1 MNSDAYTFAK
11 SSMPQG
17 VEEYTPYSAKSWN
30 FVNDI
35 NSGVYSNNSGL
46 TQVQFDMSSL
56 YMSQGFI
63 DTADTYLTIPIVMA
77 AQFLDNAGATI
88 APTAGAF
95 ATCSLKSNY
104 QHLIHQVEVV
114 SDGKVINDTQPFVNL
129 YQHFSL
135 LSQMSSTDLA
145 MVGESLG
152 FSKEL
157 DNPLSLRMSQ
167 TDRVSLRNN
176 VVLGSSTVPSSTIP
190 VVCGAAGQNFGA
202 CNQAITQRVSRFP
215 DLSAIGAGGSN
226 KLYGA
231 GATLPT
237 LMTSAQFALEYRPN
251 YTVVGTT
258 MVWTDYAI
266 IPMKYL
272 CDCFDKIGLV
282 RKFSSVIRLY
292 LNTGS
297 LSVTVAGT
305 NSTALALGVAANSTF
320 ANTCPFTINTCA
332 ETTALGGNFPAAC
345 VSIAAGVFVAR
356 VPSTSIAVTGGTSN
370 LGASAIAS
378 SMLACRLYYSV
389 TTLELTKALQ
399 YVESNRSKTV
409 VYENIITNQYSNIPV
424 SGGFSSLI
432 QSGVK
437 NPIGIAIFP
446 FISTAT
452 PQQAGSATLMGFSQ
466 WGSPQ
471 DTCPATFGSASLTN
485 LQVQLGGQ
493 NVLQGTQLFYT
504 YENFLEQIL
513 LKDKLTSSDLGI
525 GCGLISQQWWEQ
537 AGRVYWID
545 LSRSRPADKE
555 TPRSLN
561 LSFTNNSNV
570 PLDIIVITVYLDKI
584 IIDVESGLVRK

>member
-1 MNSDAYTFAK
+1 
-11 SSMPQG
+11 MPQG

-30 FVNDI
+30 YVNDI

-56 YMSQGFI
+56 YMSGGFI
-63 DTADTYLTIPIVMA
+63 DTADTYLTIPIVMC
-77 AQFLDNAGATI
+77 AQFLTAAGATI

-152 FSKEL
+152 FSKQL
-157 DNPLSLRMSQ
+157 DNPLSLRMAQ
-167 TDRVSLRNN
+167 VDRVSLQNN
-176 VVLGSSTVPSSTIP
+176 IAGGSSTVPSSSTP
-190 VVCGAAGQNFGA
+190 VVCGSAAALGQGQNFGT
-202 CNQAITQRVSRFP
+202 CNHAITQRVARFP
-215 DLSAIGAGGSN
+215 DLSAVSAGGAN

-231 GATLPT
+231 GATWPT

-251 YTVVGTT
+251 YSVVGTT
-258 MVWTDYAI
+258 MVWYDYAI
-266 IPMKYL
+266 IPLKYL
-272 CDCFDKIGLV
+272 CDCMDKIGLV

-297 LSVTVAGT
+297 VSVTVANT
-305 NSTALALGVAANSTF
+305 NSATLALGVASNSTF
-320 ANTCPFTINTCA
+320 ANTCPFTINTVA
-332 ETTALGGNFPAAC
+332 ETTALGGNFPATC

-356 VPSTSIAVTGGTSN
+356 APTTSIAVTGGSAN

-378 SMLACRLYYSV
+378 PMLACRLYYSV

-424 SGGFSSLI
+424 GGGFSSLI

-437 NPIGIAIFP
+437 NPIGIAVFP

-452 PQQAGSATLMGFSQ
+452 PQQAASATLLGFSQ

-471 DTCPATFGSASLTN
+471 DSCPATFGSASLTN

-584 IIDVESGLVRK
+584 IIDVETGLVRK

>member
-30 FVNDI
+30 YVNDI

-56 YMSQGFI
+56 YMSGGFI
-63 DTADTYLTIPIVMA
+63 DTADTYLTIPIVMC
-77 AQFLDNAGATI
+77 AQFLTVGGATI
-88 APTAGAF
+88 PPTVGAF

-157 DNPLSLRMSQ
+157 DNPLSLRMAQ
-167 TDRVSLRNN
+167 TNRVGLQNN
-176 VVLGSSTVPSSTIP
+176 VVQVSSTVPSSTLP
-190 VVCGAAGQNFGA
+190 VVCGASGQNFGTS
-202 CNQAITQRVSRFP
+202 NQAITQRVSRFP

-226 KLYGA
+226 ELYGA
-231 GATLPT
+231 GATFPT

-251 YTVVGTT
+251 FNIVGDT
-258 MVWTDYAI
+258 MVWYDYAI
-266 IPMKYL
+266 IPLKYL
-272 CDCFDKIGLV
+272 CDCMDKIGLV

-297 LSVTVAGT
+297 LSVTVSGT

-320 ANTCPFTINTCA
+320 ANTCPFTINTVA
-332 ETTALGGNFPAAC
+332 DTTALGGNFPAAC

-356 VPSTSIAVTGGTSN
+356 APTTSIAVTGGTAN
-370 LGASAIAS
+370 LGASAISS

-437 NPIGIAIFP
+437 NPIGIAVFP
-446 FISTAT
+446 FISVAT
-452 PQQAGSATLMGFSQ
+452 PQQAGSATLFGFSQ

-570 PLDIIVITVYLDKI
+570 PVDIIVITVYLDKI
-584 IIDVESGLVRK
+584 IIDVETGLVRR

>member
-1 MNSDAYTFAK
+1 
-11 SSMPQG
+11 MPQG

-30 FVNDI
+30 YVNDI

-56 YMSQGFI
+56 YMSGGFI
-63 DTADTYLTIPIVMA
+63 DTADTYLTIPIVMC
-77 AQFLDNAGATI
+77 AQFLTNAGATI

-135 LSQMSSTDLA
+135 LSQMSATDLA

-157 DNPLSLRMSQ
+157 DNPLSLRMAQ
-167 TDRVSLRNN
+167 TNRVGLQNN
-176 VVLGSSTVPSSTIP
+176 VVQVSSTVPSSTLP
-190 VVCGAAGQNFGA
+190 VVCGASGQNFGTS
-202 CNQAITQRVSRFP
+202 NQAITQRVSRFP

-226 KLYGA
+226 ELYGA
-231 GATLPT
+231 GATFPT

-251 YTVVGTT
+251 FNIVGDT
-258 MVWTDYAI
+258 MVWYDYAI
-266 IPMKYL
+266 IPLKYL
-272 CDCFDKIGLV
+272 CDCMDKIGLV

-297 LSVTVAGT
+297 LSVTVSGT

-320 ANTCPFTINTCA
+320 ANTCPFTINTVA
-332 ETTALGGNFPAAC
+332 DTTALGGNFPAAC

-356 VPSTSIAVTGGTSN
+356 APTTSIAVTGGTAN
-370 LGASAIAS
+370 LGASAISS

-437 NPIGIAIFP
+437 NPIGIAVFP
-446 FISTAT
+446 FISVAT
-452 PQQAGSATLMGFSQ
+452 PQQAGSATLFGFSQ

-570 PLDIIVITVYLDKI
+570 PVDIIVITVYLDKI
-584 IIDVESGLVRK
+584 IIDVETGLVRR